1 MQRLLVWFFAGLTVL
16 FTIPLTSKQ
25 ALAIPAFARK
35 YDVPCSLCHS
45 AFPKLN
51 DFGTAFRDN
60 GFQMGGDKDNPVNQP
75 AAYWP
80 IAIRTPVGYLYTTTN
95 NQSLVKN
102 GVLRSRTERA
112 GSMQDLGIDLLSFG
126 TLAPDIT
133 YHIVLTVPGEVGLES
148 AWVRLDKLAGT
159 PLLNFK
165 AGIFEPDIP
174 FPTKR
179 ILTLTTDYPIYNYH
193 PAGSTVEMGL
203 GENQAGVELMGHED
217 TIGIR
222 YSVAVLEGDNTE
234 LGQKEPLNP
243 DLFGSLTYRF
253 SGQRVG
259 LFGYE
264 GAEATKFLTDP
275 VGVPIDGTG
284 YATRRFS
291 RLGADAKLHV
301 GSVDV
306 LILGMVGM
314 DPKQAIDTDG
324 DPNNG
329 IQAAARDGKYNGGFV
344 EVNYHVTP
352 VLVLI
357 GRYDTVKNS
366 QQSDPAVK
374 RSEGDIEQMVFA
386 FRYYLNISSRTDLA
400 LHGEYSQMRTTVAP
414 GLDDVVKNTLLAFD
428 FAF

>member
-1 MQRLLVWFFAGLTVL
+1 MQRNLLVLLAGLTFL
-16 FTIPLTSKQ
+16 LSIPLTAEQ
-25 ALAIPAFARK
+25 AFAIPAFARK

-51 DFGTAFRDN
+51 DFGNAFRDN

-80 IAIRTPVGYLYTTTN
+80 IAIRTPVGYLYTATN
-95 NQSLVKN
+95 NQDLIKD
-102 GVLRSRTERA
+102 GVLKSRTERA
-112 GSMQDLGIDLLSFG
+112 GSVQDLGIDLLSFG
-126 TLAPDIT
+126 TLAPDMT

-148 AWVRLDKLAGT
+148 AWIRLDKLAGT

-165 AGIFEPDIP
+165 VGIFEPDIP

-179 ILTLTTDYPIYNYH
+179 ILTLTADYPIYNYH
-193 PAGSTVEMGL
+193 PMGSTVEMSL
-203 GENQAGVELMGHED
+203 DENQAGVELMGHED
-217 TIGIR
+217 TLGIR

-234 LGQKEPLNP
+234 LGQKEPLSP
-243 DLFGSLTYRF
+243 DLFESLTYRF

-259 LFGYE
+259 LFAYE
-264 GAEATKFLTDP
+264 GGEATKFLTDP
-275 VGVPIDGTG
+275 GGVPIDGTG

-301 GSVDV
+301 GPVDF
-306 LILGMVGM
+306 LILGMLGM

-324 DPNNG
+324 DPTNG
-329 IQAAARDGKYNGGFV
+329 IQAAARNGRYNGGFV

-400 LHGEYSQMRTTVAP
+400 LHGEYSQMRTTLAGAV
-414 GLDDVVKNTLLAFD
+414 DDVVQSTLLAFD

>member
-1 MQRLLVWFFAGLTVL
+1 MYRFLVWFFAGLTVL
-16 FTIPLTSKQ
+16 FSIPMTPKQ

-51 DFGTAFRDN
+51 DFGMAFRDN

-80 IAIRTPVGYLYTTTN
+80 IAIRTPVGYLYTATN
-95 NQSLVKN
+95 NQDVIKN
-102 GVLRSRTERA
+102 GISKLRTVRS
-112 GSMQDLGIDLLSFG
+112 GSVQDLGIDLLSFG
-126 TLAPDIT
+126 TLAPDMT

-148 AWVRLDKLAGT
+148 AWIRLDKLAGT

-179 ILTLTTDYPIYNYH
+179 ILTLTADYPIYNYH
-193 PAGSTVEMGL
+193 PMGSTVEMSL
-203 GENQAGVELMGHED
+203 DENQAGVELMGHED
-217 TIGIR
+217 TLGIR
-222 YSVAVLEGDNTE
+222 YSLAVLEGDNTE
-234 LGQKEPLNP
+234 LGQKEPFSP
-243 DLFGSLTYRF
+243 DLFESLTYRF

-259 LFGYE
+259 LFAYQ
-264 GAEATKFLTDP
+264 GAEATKFLADP
-275 VGVPIDGTG
+275 LGTPIEGTG

-291 RLGADAKLHV
+291 RLGADAKIHV
-301 GSVDV
+301 GPVEF
-306 LILGMVGM
+306 LILGMLGA

-324 DPNNG
+324 DPTNG
-329 IQAAARDGKYNGGFV
+329 IQAAARDGRYNGGFV
-344 EVNYHVTP
+344 EVNYHATP

-386 FRYYLNISSRTDLA
+386 FRYYLNISRRTDLA
-400 LHGEYSQMRTTVAP
+400 LHGEYSQMRTTIAGAV
-414 GLDDVVKNTLLAFD
+414 DDVVQNTLLAFD

>member
-1 MQRLLVWFFAGLTVL
+1 MQRILLILLASLSFLL
-16 FTIPLTSKQ
+16 SIPLTAEQ

-51 DFGTAFRDN
+51 DFGMAFRDN

-80 IAIRTPVGYLYTTTN
+80 IAIRTPVGYLYTATN
-95 NQSLVKN
+95 NQDLIKN

-112 GSMQDLGIDLLSFG
+112 GSIQDLGMDLLSFG
-126 TLAPDIT
+126 TLAPNMT

-148 AWVRLDKLAGT
+148 AWVRMDKLGGT
-159 PLLNFK
+159 PLLNLK
-165 AGIFEPDIP
+165 TGIFEPDIP

-203 GENQAGVELMGHED
+203 GENQAGIELMGHED
-217 TIGIR
+217 TMGVR
-222 YSVAVLEGDNTE
+222 YSVALLEGENTE
-234 LGQKEPLNP
+234 LGNKEPLSP

-259 LFGYE
+259 LFTYQGS
-264 GAEATKFLTDP
+264 EATKFLTDP
-275 VGVPIDGTG
+275 SGEPRDGTG
-284 YATRRFS
+284 FAARKFS

-301 GSVDV
+301 GPVEF

-314 DPKQAIDTDG
+314 DPKEVIDTD
-324 DPNNG
+324 DTTPG

-366 QQSDPAVK
+366 QQSDQAVK

-400 LHGEYSQMRTTVAP
+400 LHGEYSQMRTTIAGAV
-414 GLDDVVKNTLLAFD
+414 DDVVQSTLLAFD